1 MKHRQEE
8 YWKPR
13 FHAPPLR
20 SHPDPPPTIQCSWY
34 PYEGQC
40 PYLRLA
46 LVCWR
51 SNGECTFTDTVRAN
65 GYKTASSKIDIGPDS
80 SKISVELEAFVA
92 VKDIALSLS
101 QVMKTKEYALSDYLT
116 ITPETATRKDVTWSA
131 AETLPA
137 GVTLADGKLTVT
149 ADAQEN
155 AVVKLTAKITNGAL
169 ADGGKTETDYSKAF
183 TLTVTKYLATI
194 TFTHGS
200 GDHPDIKLPAKK
212 TVNED
217 TTLAAPAD
225 PTDDNGESEAS
236 IWLSNAYGRDHSERA
251 GS

>member
-1 MKHRQEE
+1 M
-8 YWKPR
+8 
-13 FHAPPLR
+13 
-20 SHPDPPPTIQCSWY
+20 
-34 PYEGQC
+34 
-40 PYLRLA
+40 A

-194 TFTHGS
+194 TFAHGS